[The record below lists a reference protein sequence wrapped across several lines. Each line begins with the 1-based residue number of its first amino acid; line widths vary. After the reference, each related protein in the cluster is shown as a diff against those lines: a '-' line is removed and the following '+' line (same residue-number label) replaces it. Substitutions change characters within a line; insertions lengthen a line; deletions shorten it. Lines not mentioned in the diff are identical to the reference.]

1 MFPEFREVIRNHNP
15 VGPSSPRQKE
25 KKMKP
30 SKFAS
35 LLVVALVLSVAASA
49 CRKKPGLVTP
59 LPGSVAGNVK
69 DTGPGAPMGENTGS
83 DTKSLEGSP
92 ITDPTK
98 YKDWPRNAEIFKQ
111 DTIYFAFDRSTV
123 RDAEKSKAAKVADYL
138 NANPK
143 DALEVDGHCDE
154 RGTEEYNRSLGER
167 RALAVRDEL
176 TRLGID
182 PSKVV
187 TKTFGKDVPADTGHN
202 DAAWAKN
209 RRAEFILLTPP

>member
-1 MFPEFREVIRNHNP
+1 MSLN
-15 VGPSSPRQKE
+15 
-25 KKMKP
+25 
-30 SKFAS
+30 KFAS
-35 LLVVALVLSVAASA
+35 LLVIAVLLSVGTSA
-49 CRKKPGLVTP
+49 CRKKPGTVTP
-59 LPGSVAGNVK
+59 LPGSVTGTVK
-69 DTGPGAPMGENTGS
+69 DAGPGAPIGENIGN
-83 DTKSLEGSP
+83 DIKSSEGNP
-92 ITDPTK
+92 VTDPSIYDK
-98 YKDWPRNAEIFKQ
+98 YLRNGDIFKQ

-138 NANPK
+138 KANPK

-167 RALAVRDEL
+167 RALSVRDEL